1 MKKTLAL
8 ALAAVMSLDL
18 QRGDWDREKGQII
31 CANDLAQYGDQIE
44 VVFCNKVTPRERSQL
59 RGLILHKH
67 SDPGG
72 CVRRCARTLP
82 D

>member
-44 VVFCNKVTPRERSQL
+44 VVLDRKS
-59 RGLILHKH
+59 
-67 SDPGG
+67 
-72 CVRRCARTLP
+72 TL
-82 D
+82 

>member
-18 QRGDWDREKGQII
+18 QRGDWDRGKGQII

-44 VVFCNKVTPRERSQL
+44 VVFCNKVTPENAASFA
-59 RGLILHKH
+59 G
-67 SDPGG
+67 
-72 CVRRCARTLP
+72 
-82 D
+82 

>member
-18 QRGDWDREKGQII
+18 QRGDWDREKGQTI

-44 VVFCNKVTPRERSQL
+44 VVFCNKVTPENAASFA
-59 RGLILHKH
+59 G
-67 SDPGG
+67 
-72 CVRRCARTLP
+72 
-82 D
+82 